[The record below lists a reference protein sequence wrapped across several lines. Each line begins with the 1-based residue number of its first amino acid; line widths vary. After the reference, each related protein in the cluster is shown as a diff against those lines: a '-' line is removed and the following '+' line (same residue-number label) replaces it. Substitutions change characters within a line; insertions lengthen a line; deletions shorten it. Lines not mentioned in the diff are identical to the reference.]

1 MSNKSKK
8 FYFLEDGGEMGELM
22 RKKDWSKTLIG
33 LPETWPQS
41 LRTTMSIM
49 LNSPF
54 PMFLFWGEKLKC
66 FYNDAYRPSLGMNGK
81 HPFILGMSGKEAW
94 PEIWDDISPLL
105 GVVIEK
111 GESIWRENQLIPI
124 FRNGQIEDVYW
135 TFSYSPVKD
144 ESGNIAGVLTVC
156 TDNTEAVK
164 AVNSLRESERR
175 FREMADQSPIWIWIT
190 DAEVNVQ
197 YANKELLNY
206 IGIENSS
213 DFTGQVWKDVVHP
226 NDIELVFSGFAD
238 AVQNLSEIALEFRI
252 KNAST
257 SNYEWFKVMAAP
269 KFEEGRLVGFIGT
282 GMNIEQQK
290 SFAEHLKSEVE
301 IRTREL
307 ADSNIKL
314 ESMNKELQAF
324 AYISSHD
331 LQEPLRKIQMF
342 AEVLMEREYDNLSKT
357 GKVKFEKIQSA
368 ANRMQ
373 SLINDLLAYSRADTE
388 KRVFEVIDLKNVID
402 EVEND
407 LGEEL
412 AKKQG
417 KVEVLSSCK
426 IEVVP
431 FQFRQLIYNL
441 LSNSIKYSKLDV
453 PPIIKIMGEVIDG
466 LESNDKLLIAGKSY
480 TKITITDNG
489 IGFDKQFSE
498 KIFEVFQRLH
508 SKQEYVGTGI
518 GLAIVKKIVQNHNGF
533 ISANGESGKGA
544 VFQIIIPSSQLGT
557 S

>member
-1 MSNKSKK
+1 MDKK
-8 FYFLEDGGEMGELM
+8 FYFLEDGGEIGELM
-22 RKKDWSKTLIG
+22 RNKDWSKTRIG
-33 LPETWPQS
+33 LPETWPS
-41 LRTTMSIM
+41 ALRTTMSIL

-54 PMFLFWGEKLKC
+54 PMFLFWGKKLKC
-66 FYNDAYRPSLGMNGK
+66 FYNDAYRPSLGINGK
-81 HPFILGMSGKEAW
+81 HPSILGMSAKEAW

-105 GVVIEK
+105 SAVTEN
-111 GESIWRENQLIPI
+111 GEAIWRENQLIPI
-124 FRNGQIEDVYW
+124 FRNGQLEDVYW
-135 TFSYSPVKD
+135 TYSYSPVKD
-144 ESGNIAGVLTVC
+144 ASGNIVGVLTVC
-156 TDNTEAVK
+156 SDNTEAVK
-164 AVNSLRESERR
+164 AVKSLRESERR

-213 DFTGQVWKDVVHP
+213 DFTGQVWKDVVHE
-226 NDIELVFSGFAD
+226 NDIQLVFAGFAD
-238 AVQNLSEIALEFRI
+238 AVQNQSEFALEFRI

-257 SNYEWFKVMAAP
+257 TNYEWFKVIAAP
-269 KFEEGRLVGFIGT
+269 KFEEGKLVGFIGT
-282 GMNIEQQK
+282 GMNIDQQK
-290 SFAEHLKSEVE
+290 SFAEHLKSEVYH
-301 IRTREL
+301 RTREL

-314 ESMNKELQAF
+314 ESMNKELQSF

-342 AEVLMEREYDNLSKT
+342 AEVLMENEYDNLSKT
-357 GKVKFEKIQSA
+357 GRVKFEKIKSA

-388 KRVFEVIDLKNVID
+388 KRVFELIDLKKVVGV
-402 EVEND
+402 VEND

-426 IEVVP
+426 LEVVP
-431 FQFRQLIYNL
+431 FQFRQLMYNL
-441 LSNSIKYSKLDV
+441 LSNSVKYSKSDV
-453 PPIIKIMGEVIDG
+453 NPVIKIMGETIDG
-466 LESNDKLLIAGKSY
+466 SDSDDKLLIAGKRY
-480 TKITITDNG
+480 AKITITDNG

-508 SKQEYVGTGI
+508 SKQEYTGTGI

-533 ISANGESGKGA
+533 ISANGESGTGA
-544 VFQIIIPSSQLGT
+544 VFQIIIPSSQSGI

>member
-1 MSNKSKK
+1 MNKN

-22 RKKDWSKTLIG
+22 RNKDWSKTPIG
-33 LPETWPQS
+33 LPETWPS
-41 LRTTMSIM
+41 ALRTTISIM

-54 PMFLFWGEKLKC
+54 PMFLFWGKKLKC
-66 FYNDAYRPSLGMNGK
+66 FYNDAYRPSLGINGK
-81 HPFILGMSGKEAW
+81 HPSILGMSGKDAW
-94 PEIWDDISPLL
+94 PEIWDDILPLL
-105 GVVIEK
+105 RTVTDK
-111 GESIWRENQLIPI
+111 GNSIWRENQLIPF
-124 FRNGQIEDVYW
+124 FRNGRIEDIYW

-144 ESGNIAGVLTVC
+144 ESGNIEGVLTLC
-156 TDNTEAVK
+156 TDTTESFMA
-164 AVNSLRESERR
+164 ANNLRESERR
-175 FREMADQSPIWIWIT
+175 FREIADLSPVWIWIT
-190 DAEVNVQ
+190 DTEINVQ
-197 YANKELLNY
+197 YANKELLKY
-206 IGIENSS
+206 IGIKNSS
-213 DFTGQVWKDVVHP
+213 DFTGQLWKEVVHP
-226 NDIELVFSGFAD
+226 DDTQLVYASFAQAIEN
-238 AVQNLSEIALEFRI
+238 QSEIAVEYRV
-252 KNAST
+252 KNALT
-257 SNYEWFKVMAAP
+257 DRYEWFKILAVP
-269 KFEEGRLVGFIGT
+269 RLQDGKLTGFIGT
-282 GMNIEQQK
+282 AMNIEQQK
-290 SFAEHLKSEVE
+290 SFSNHLRSEVDN
-301 IRTREL
+301 RTREL
-307 ADSNIKL
+307 ADSNEKL
-314 ESMNKELQAF
+314 ELMNKELQSF

-342 AEVLMEREYDNLSKT
+342 SEVLMEQEHDNLSIS

-388 KRVFEVIDLKNVID
+388 QRVFELIDLKNVID
-402 EVEND
+402 SVEND

-426 IEVVP
+426 LEVVP

-441 LSNSIKYSKLDV
+441 LSNSVKYSKLDV
-453 PPIIKIMGEVIDG
+453 PPVIKISGETIDG
-466 LESNDKLLIAGKSY
+466 SDCDNQLLIAGTSY
-480 TKITITDNG
+480 AKITITDNG

-533 ISANGESGKGA
+533 VSASGESGTGA
-544 VFQIIIPSSQLGT
+544 EFQIIIPSEHLPT